1 MFFSKKEEVLIKP
14 NRKKEKRI
22 KMPKDQPL
30 EGDFPQDDYTPED
43 FSRQDEDEYASF
55 LPDEM
60 EDAEPEQRPRRGR
73 AKKEKPAPKRKKP
86 PKSEVPFYRNR
97 LVIGASSVIF
107 ACLIAFV
114 LVPIMSYVTSTEMS
128 TAVKVIVP
136 IEKGQQIA
144 ATMVQTVQSPAMGLT
159 GDALRDV
166 SEAVGKYATVDMVAG
181 DTVLTSKLAAAAPY
195 PDAYLYTL
203 AQGEQAI
210 SLTIQSFA
218 GGLSGKLL
226 AGDVVSVYATP
237 NQTDAAATEAE
248 RGYSA
253 IQPPELTYM
262 RVLAVTDKLGGDKQL
277 DNVSSST
284 DETVQDEETQPV
296 TVTLLAD
303 TVQAAAI
310 AGLETSSKLHL
321 SLITRGDEKA
331 ATHALDAQKDFLAK
345 QLAQKESEEMS
356 EEEIENMLSDLLA
369 EEDATGD
376 TDTPTIPAQEKAPAA
391 SSQPNV
397 PAKAPASNQPT
408 APAKAPAASS
418 QPSAPAQE
426 KAPAEIAKPAAPAQ
440 GEVKKGE

>member
-22 KMPKDQPL
+22 KMPKAQQMEELP
-30 EGDFPQDDYTPED
+30 EDDYSPED
-43 FSRQDEDEYASF
+43 LARQDEDEYASF
-55 LPDEM
+55 MPDEM
-60 EDAEPEQRPRRGR
+60 EDAEPEERPRRGR
-73 AKKEKPAPKRKKP
+73 AKKEKSAPKRKKP
-86 PKSEVPFYRNR
+86 PKSEAPFYRNR

-128 TAVKVIVP
+128 TVVKVIIP
-136 IEKGQQIA
+136 IEKGKQIGSA
-144 ATMVQTVQSPAMGLT
+144 MVQTVQSPAMGLT

-181 DTVLTSKLAAAAPY
+181 DTVLTSKLTVAAPY
-195 PDAYLYTL
+195 PDEYLYTL

-226 AGDVVSVYATP
+226 SGDVVSVYATP

-284 DETVQDEETQPV
+284 DETMQDEETQPV

-345 QLAQKESEEMS
+345 QLAEKESEELS
-356 EEEIENMLSDLLA
+356 EEELEDMLNDLLA
-369 EEDATGD
+369 EEDKQRAAAA
-376 TDTPTIPAQEKAPAA
+376 PTTSSPEKL
-391 SSQPNV
+391 
-397 PAKAPASNQPT
+397 
-408 APAKAPAASS
+408 
-418 QPSAPAQE
+418 
-426 KAPAEIAKPAAPAQ
+426 PAEIAKPDTLAQ
-440 GEVKKGE
+440 GEVEKSE